1 MIELKNVQKV
11 YKSKKSFETT
21 ALNNINL
28 KIGNQGMIFIVG
40 KSGSGKSTLLNLLG
54 GLDSPTSGEIL
65 VNGRNIEKFSKNDY
79 DSYRNTY
86 IGFIFQEFNVLD
98 LYNVYE
104 NIELSLKLQNQE
116 VSRDEIDQLLDNLGI
131 GNLGNRRINELSGG
145 QKQRVAIARALIKKP
160 KIIMA
165 DEPTGN
171 LDQKSSEQIFDILK
185 NISKTELVIVVS
197 HDMESAKKYA
207 DRIIEVQDGDIIND
221 TAPVEK
227 IENKEFALKKSHLPF
242 SYALKMAFK
251 NFKAKPLK
259 LIMTIILTTISLI
272 GMGLAFTCALFNK
285 TNLTLNTMKDN
296 KTYTYDVAYTNL
308 NGDGSLQQLALEESD
323 LEKVKDITNADL
335 NLVYSLYSGGEPLKF
350 EFGEINYGDVMYQ
363 HYLNDFKFVEINDS
377 RIIDSIIGSVPTNPN
392 EILVHKYFADYII
405 KFGIKDASNKL
416 YFPKSYD
423 EIINSQTELKL
434 EQNKV
439 IITGIIDDDDSLYED
454 AKRIGHF
461 GDNYELEQYYRDH
474 YCAKG
479 EIIYVKGFTE
489 NVILDESKD
498 KILNNSYLRSGVN
511 DNGYYISN
519 LTSLNDNITIV
530 TKDGIKIINSLEK
543 NQVVIGS
550 LGYIDD
556 NYYDTFNNYSN
567 QIINNSWDYDYNE
580 IQNNYNI
587 SYLQQNTLNPLYF
600 NSYMTNISDMQLEI
614 VGVSTDENTYVSA
627 NLLDNVKL
635 PTKEIYSVKIYDDN
649 ISNLKKSFSKLESNL
664 DNEELEAGSYYN
676 YTFEYGETVNYID
689 YIYKFLAKF
698 ILIASLVCILFT
710 FLLFSSFI
718 VISISYSKKEIG
730 ILRALGAT
738 GKDVIKIFGYE
749 AILIALIAWIFA
761 LVGWLVSC
769 NFLNN
774 YIFGKNYFIIKGFVV
789 SPLTPIVMLVYTFFI
804 ALLVTSA
811 SVSKISKVKPIDA
824 ILNK

>member
-11 YKSKKSFETT
+11 YKSKKSFPTT

-28 KIGNQGMIFIVG
+28 KIGNKGMVFIVG

-54 GLDSPTSGEIL
+54 GLDAPTSGELL
-65 VNGRNIEKFSKNDY
+65 VNGKNIEKFSKNDY

-131 GNLGNRRINELSGG
+131 AGLGDRKINELSGG
-145 QKQRVAIARALIKKP
+145 QKQRVAIARALVKKP

-207 DRIIEVQDGDIIND
+207 DRIIEVQDGDIISD
-221 TAPVEK
+221 TRPEEK
-227 IENKEFALKKSHLPF
+227 IETTEFALKKSHLPF

-259 LIMTIILTTISLI
+259 LVMTIILTTISLVF
-272 GMGLAFTCALFNK
+272 MGLAVTCALFNK

-296 KTYTYDVAYTNL
+296 DTYIYDVAYSKTGGNGSVEALSLNESNL
-308 NGDGSLQQLALEESD
+308 DKIKE
-323 LEKVKDITNADL
+323 ITNSDL
-335 NLVYSLYSGGEPLKF
+335 NLIYSLYSGGELLKF
-350 EFGEINYGDVMYQ
+350 EFGELTYGDSLYQ
-363 HYLNDFKFVEINDS
+363 HYLDNFKFIEISDS
-377 RIIDSIIGSVPTNPN
+377 RILDNIIGSEPTTSN
-392 EILVHKYFADYII
+392 EILVHKYFADYMI
-405 KFGIKDASNKL
+405 KFGIKDATDKL
-416 YFPKSYD
+416 YFPKNYD
-423 EIINSQTELKL
+423 EIIDSKKELKL
-434 EQNKV
+434 GQNKV
-439 IITGIIDDDDSLYED
+439 IITGIIDDDDSLYEE
-454 AKRIGHF
+454 AKKVGYF
-461 GDNYELEQYYRDH
+461 DDNSNLEQYYRTH
-474 YCAKG
+474 YCVKG

-489 NVILDESKD
+489 NVILDESID
-498 KILNNSYLRSGVN
+498 KILNSSHLSEGTN
-511 DNGYYISN
+511 NGSYISD
-519 LTSLNDNITIV
+519 LKGLNGNITV
-530 TKDGIKIINSLEK
+530 ATKDGIKKINSLEK
-543 NQVVIGS
+543 NQVIIGS
-550 LGYIDD
+550 LSYIDD
-556 NYYDTFNNYSN
+556 NYYDGFNDYSN
-567 QIINNSWDYDYNE
+567 QIINSSWDYDYNE
-580 IQNNYNI
+580 IQNNYNVN
-587 SYLQQNTLNPLYF
+587 YLKQNTINTLYF
-600 NSYMTNISDMQLEI
+600 NSYLVNTSRIELEI
-614 VGVSTDENTYVSA
+614 VGVSTDGNNYVSV
-627 NLLDNVKL
+627 NLLDDVKL
-635 PTKEIYSVKIYDDN
+635 PKKEIYAVRIYDDN
-649 ISNLKKSFSKLESNL
+649 INNLRKSFSKLESNL
-664 DNEELEAGSYYN
+664 DNDELEAGTYYN
-676 YTFEYGETVNYID
+676 YTFEYAATVNYIA

-698 ILIASLVCILFT
+698 ILIASLVCMLFT

-738 GKDVIKIFGYE
+738 GNDVIKIFGYE

-761 LVGWLVSC
+761 IIGWLISC
-769 NFLNN
+769 NFLNT

-789 SPLTPIVMLVYTFFI
+789 SPLTPIVMLIFTFFI